1 LEETLL
7 QPPADDLPVATS
19 TAAPIGAGTDTVD
32 VTQPAPASRFRLYW
46 WVTLGVIAADQLTKA
61 IVRSVLAPY
70 ESMPVIPGLIDLT
83 HVLNSGVA
91 FGLLNELDLPFKNV
105 VTTILAALALAGIA
119 YYARHVRMEERLARL
134 GLSLILGGAVG
145 NLLDRL
151 IAGRVIDFVD
161 VYWQGWH
168 FWAFNVADASI
179 TIGAVLVFVELLV
192 FNRHHASHSV

>member
-1 LEETLL
+1 M
-7 QPPADDLPVATS
+7 QPPADDLPAATS
-19 TAAPIGAGTDTVD
+19 PPAPTAAGAETAGVA
-32 VTQPAPASRFRLYW
+32 QPAQTAKFHLFW
-46 WVTLGVIAADQLTKA
+46 WVTLGVVALDQITKA
-61 IVRSVLAPY
+61 IVRSILAPF
-70 ESMPVIPGLIDLT
+70 ESMTVIPGLVDLT

-105 VTTILAALALAGIA
+105 VTTLLAALALGGIA
-119 YYARHVRMEERLARL
+119 YYARHVRSEERLARL
-134 GLSLILGGAVG
+134 GLSLILGGAIG

-151 IAGRVIDFVD
+151 LTGRVIDFVD

-192 FNRHHASHSV
+192 VNRHHASHSV